1 MSTKNRYK
9 FEGRTEL
16 PIIKNMREKFEEMFL
31 FGELDDNCKKFGI
44 REETI
49 RKIVYSDWK
58 TNQTTLNF
66 DTIIRLSNMF
76 DIPYEEFINYNALVD
91 HNRQLSKEERKKED
105 EMLKQYNV
113 GKKWE
118 ETIIDWYNKKGYFVY
133 KVPTMVSGTVFDIF
147 VARSGSCMMIECKH
161 IDGDKLYYAGSGI
174 LKKRDEL
181 DHFVKA
187 TNNNIYI
194 YVNSEKTGTWWTTW
208 VEARP
213 KFEEKGYIDINDSV
227 PFTMYENKEEK
238 V

>member
-1 MSTKNRYK
+1 
-9 FEGRTEL
+9 
-16 PIIKNMREKFEEMFL
+16 MRQKYEEMFL
-31 FGELDDNCKKFGI
+31 FGELEDTCKRFGI
-44 REETI
+44 TDTTI
-49 RKIVYSDWK
+49 RKIIYSTRK
-58 TNQTTLNF
+58 ENQTILNF

-76 DIPYEEFINYNALVD
+76 DIPYEDFVNYNALLD
-91 HNRQLSKEERKKED
+91 HDRRLSREEREKEN

-118 ETIIDWYNKKGYFVY
+118 DTIIEWYNKKGYFVY
-133 KVPTMVSGTVFDIF
+133 KVPTMVSGTVFDIL

-181 DHFVKA
+181 DHFVKT

-208 VEARP
+208 VEAKP
-213 KFEEKGYIDINDSV
+213 KFEEKGYIDINDCV
-227 PFTMYENKEEK
+227 KFDLENNK